1 MEQQKHLTR
10 PAACV
15 VTLTTT
21 GLLRT
26 PALSHAAQGAA
37 TTAAASAAAA
47 AAAADCSSAAL
58 WWLMSISL
66 LLLPPSLLC
75 ARLAMMEDVQA
86 WHITGKKSA
95 LAMTIT
101 ITSFTLTSFPRRLT
115 SFVFHLPPRR
125 SSKHRD
131 RVQPCDRAPSHRV
144 STYDGGN
151 QLHAEGK
158 RFLSD
163 DLFEELELRLLLTA
177 FEKALE

>member
-1 MEQQKHLTR
+1 MHMEQQKHLTQ

-47 AAAADCSSAAL
+47 AADCSSAAL
-58 WWLMSISL
+58 WWLMCISL
-66 LLLPPSLLC
+66 LLLPPCLLC

-95 LAMTIT
+95 LATTIT
-101 ITSFTLTSFPRRLT
+101 IT
-115 SFVFHLPPRR
+115 
-125 SSKHRD
+125 
-131 RVQPCDRAPSHRV
+131 
-144 STYDGGN
+144 
-151 QLHAEGK
+151 
-158 RFLSD
+158 
-163 DLFEELELRLLLTA
+163 
-177 FEKALE
+177 